1 MTGVTVIM
9 SRMRV
14 KTGIRRLIVPVR
26 RVDMSVRMRRVIV
39 AERDAFQVARRASDR
54 VCLAKR
60 NVVRSLTFEDEISG
74 LLGR

>member
-26 RVDMSVRMRRVIV
+26 RVDMSVRVRRVIV
-39 AERDAFQVARRASDR
+39 AERDAFQVTRRASDR
-54 VCLAKR
+54 AGLTKR